1 MRFMYCCGVSTSK
14 KSDFRSWFRIRWRK
28 ENKTPNQESVTL
40 TEHEMVDKEQRD
52 TTAANAACAETR
64 NAQSIQMMDSEYD
77 LPREDVAENE
87 KAEATITEFKAPSIH
102 QDVASAEG
110 QKHSEIDKVA
120 NSEEAATSEYDMPKE
135 SDTKPSE
142 PIPVSENDKPNDRA
156 TKDSEAANSDYGTP
170 NESDTKELEEGV
182 TSEHETHTDIQVS
195 ETTSDA
201 EEGKPTVDVDMDKVW
216 TPAYHG
222 EDGTSISNTS
232 ALYSDASGNLKL
244 RMHCREE
251 VFDVMWTHDKYE
263 VKIDDHVFTGRYLS
277 ELTADINRVYQG
289 DDGIATSPRR
299 CKSLIYSQD
308 LVNFAGKMK
317 LDRLPSAVLDDS
329 LGKGS
334 FGEVVLGEYLTAPN
348 GRSKVAIKRVP
359 QASIHALVDA
369 MEVVVLYELTKTH
382 SDSIIQL
389 IGWYLDTDALC
400 IVTEYAPGGC
410 LANYLAG
417 LYSSSDPLQQGE
429 FRGFAK
435 DIATGMRV
443 LEQEQIQHRDLAAR
457 NILLDANKKLK
468 IADFGLSRPQGS
480 HFTSGVIAIKWAA
493 MEVIEDGSKYTLSS
507 DVWSYGVVLWE
518 IYSVGYTPYNDI
530 ENAQLL
536 EYLKAGH
543 RLERPLDTPDDM
555 YSMMTNCWKEEPSER
570 PTFHDIYNHLTGSV
584 CTTEGPP
591 PPLPPRL
598 APSLSNSCV

>member
-1 MRFMYCCGVSTSK
+1 
-14 KSDFRSWFRIRWRK
+14 
-28 ENKTPNQESVTL
+28 
-40 TEHEMVDKEQRD
+40 MVDKEQRD

-120 NSEEAATSEYDMPKE
+120 NSEEATSEYDMPKE

-277 ELTADINRVYQG
+277 ELTADINR
-289 DDGIATSPRR
+289 
-299 CKSLIYSQD
+299 
-308 LVNFAGKMK
+308 
-317 LDRLPSAVLDDS
+317 
-329 LGKGS
+329 
-334 FGEVVLGEYLTAPN
+334 TAPN